1 MKSRVNYQKEL
12 SSELESYLGMRQGE
26 CLFSMYINAIEDEF
40 CLHGIDGI
48 VADTVKLFYCFTR
61 GIEFNK

>member
-1 MKSRVNYQKEL
+1 
-12 SSELESYLGMRQGE
+12 MRQGE

-40 CLHGIDGI
+40 CLHGIDSI
-48 VADTVKLFYCFTR
+48 VADRVKLFYCFTR